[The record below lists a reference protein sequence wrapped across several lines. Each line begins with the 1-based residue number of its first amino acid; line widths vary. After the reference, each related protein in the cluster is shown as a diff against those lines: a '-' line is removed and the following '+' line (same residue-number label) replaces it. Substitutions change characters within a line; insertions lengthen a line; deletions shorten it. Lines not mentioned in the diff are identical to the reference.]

1 MNVDLI
7 VKNISQLVTCRGS
20 VPKKGK
26 DLLDLG
32 LIEHGALA
40 VKDGR
45 FIGVGFEREI
55 LKNFS
60 SDAVVDTYGCAVL
73 PGFVD
78 SHTHLVFGGDRS
90 KEFEM
95 RLQGSSY
102 EEIMSKGGGI
112 LSTVKAT
119 RALPKESL
127 FDQSSR
133 RMKAMIASG
142 TTTFEIK
149 SGYGI
154 DVANELKMLK
164 VAKDLGEMYGANVKT
179 TFLGAH
185 SLPDDMSK
193 DDFIRLVK
201 GEMLQTCK
209 PYSDFIDV
217 FCDKGAFT
225 NDETE
230 DIVWDS
236 KLPIR
241 LHVDELADTGG
252 AHLASR
258 LGAISADHLICSS
271 DDGFKALADSGT
283 VCTFLPGTSFFLGK
297 PFAKARRAIELDC
310 ITAIASDRNPGSCTI
325 QTMGFVIGL
334 ACTKLGMTPAE
345 AINCAT
351 INAAYSLRLQNEVG
365 SIEAGKKADFLVLD
379 VSSYKMIPYEL
390 QINHVKRV
398 FLSGKEAK
406 WQD

>member
-7 VKNISQLVTCRGS
+7 VKNISQLVTCKGC

-26 DLLDLG
+26 DLLELG
-32 LIEHGALA
+32 IIEHGALA
-40 VKDGR
+40 VLDGH
-45 FIGVGFEREI
+45 FIGVGFEGDI

-60 SDAVVDTYGCAVL
+60 SNVVVDVNGCTVL

-95 RLQGSSY
+95 RLQGTSY
-102 EEIMSKGGGI
+102 EEIMAKGGGI

-119 RALPKESL
+119 RALSNESL
-127 FDQSSR
+127 FDQSSK

-149 SGYGI
+149 SGYGL
-154 DVANELKMLK
+154 DLKTELKMLK
-164 VAKDLGEMYGANVKT
+164 VSRDLGEMYGANVKT

-185 SLPDDMSK
+185 SLPDDLSK
-193 DDFIRLVK
+193 EAFINLVK
-201 GEMLQTCK
+201 GEMLQACK

-236 KLPIR
+236 GLPIR

-252 AHLASR
+252 AHLAAR

-271 DDGFKALADSGT
+271 EDGFKALADSGT

-297 PFAKARRAIELDC
+297 PFAKARHAIELGC
-310 ITAIASDRNPGSCTI
+310 IVAIASDRNPGSCTI
-325 QTMGFVIGL
+325 QTMDFVIGL
-334 ACTKLGMTPAE
+334 ACTKLGLTPAE
-345 AINCAT
+345 AINSAT

-365 SIEAGKKADFLVLD
+365 SIEIGKRADFVVLD
-379 VSSYKMIPYEL
+379 VSSYTMIPYEL
-390 QINHVKRV
+390 QISHVNRV